1 MTEILKENTIKDWL
15 DVVWEG
21 KKYLLSR
28 NPKVEGFY
36 TIWLKELN
44 YLSKVGML
52 ANRTEEQAVYEVKTF
67 FEENKYAK

>member
-1 MTEILKENTIKDWL
+1 MIEISKENGI

-21 KKYLLSR
+21 KKYLLS
-28 NPKVEGFY
+28 KDLKIGGFY

-52 ANRTEEQAVYEVKTF
+52 ANRTEEQAIYEVKTF
-67 FEENKYAK
+67 FEENKYAE